1 MNSARV
7 LIVEDEFIIAEE
19 IAAIVSDAGY
29 SVLGPVGTIDA
40 AEQALATADDKP
52 DFAIVDANLRGGSSA
67 PIAARLRALSV
78 PFCVCTGYRFNDL
91 KSTFGDV
98 ALLQKPVDRRSL
110 VAVIRA
116 ALSPP
121 PSTTGTH
128 AV

>member
-67 PIAARLRALSV
+67 PIAARLRALNV

-121 PSTTGTH
+121 PSANGTQSG
-128 AV
+128 